1 MVGTTALDDWFFYN
15 PDYEI
20 DEANRPRC
28 YVHKDCGNLIESI
41 VSYNSNGKNDE
52 ALKDFFD
59 ALRYL
64 RMSNAG
70 MGPDYFAQSD
80 MRSTTNKK
88 GGY

>member
-1 MVGTTALDDWFFYN
+1 LDEWFFYN
-15 PDYEI
+15 PNYDI

-41 VSYNSNGKNDE
+41 ISYNASGKSDE

-59 ALRYL
+59 TLRYL
-64 RMSNAG
+64 RMSNGG
-70 MGPDYFAQSD
+70 MGPDYFSNSD
-80 MRSTTNKK
+80 MQTTMKDR